1 MSLHMQMQM
10 GVLISEHICYEF
22 SIDITKFF
30 HLFSEETVSLFGNI
44 LGKPSKIIVMYSLVQ
59 SIYENGFF

>member
-30 HLFSEETVSLFGNI
+30 HLFSEETIRKYFMLIEQNHQYV
-44 LGKPSKIIVMYSLVQ
+44 
-59 SIYENGFF
+59 

>member
-22 SIDITKFF
+22 GNDIKKFF
-30 HLFSEETVSLFGNI
+30 HLFSEETVRLIGNI
-44 LGKPSKIIVMYSLVQ
+44 LG
-59 SIYENGFF
+59 